1 MYSKVV
7 SERNKLQKKIELI
20 QSRKGLI
27 YGGEILIQNNFFKI
41 IRHQFNLSF

>member
-20 QSRKGLI
+20 QSRKRLI
-27 YGGEILIQNNFFKI
+27 YGEEILIQNNFFKI
-41 IRHQFNLSF
+41 N